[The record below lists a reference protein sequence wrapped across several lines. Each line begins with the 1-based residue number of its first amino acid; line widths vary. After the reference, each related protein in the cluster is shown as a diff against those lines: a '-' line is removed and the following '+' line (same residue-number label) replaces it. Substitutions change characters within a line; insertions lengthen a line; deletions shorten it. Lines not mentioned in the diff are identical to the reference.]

1 MKVVIILAICSL
13 TTVVAVASPE
23 GRSENSENG
32 WYIPQADGSLVWVS
46 TEEGEQMLADLEEKE
61 EIEGRILP
69 VPVTFYLYTNR
80 NPFKGQKITETAKS
94 ITNSDFDASNPT
106 RFVIHGWT
114 QSYTAGMNKDIR
126 AAWLGRGKYN
136 VIIVDWTR
144 ARSVDYASSVVA
156 VPKVGKKVASMINY
170 LVENFGMS
178 LDETEVIGHSLGA
191 HVAGYAGKN
200 TKKGLLHAI
209 VGLDPA
215 LPLFSY
221 NKPDKRLNANDAHYV
236 ESIQTNGGQLGF
248 LKPIGKG
255 AFYPNG
261 GKTQP
266 GCVLDVT
273 GACSHARST
282 AYYAEAVA
290 RDDFPSMR
298 CGDYEGAVRDECGGS
313 YSGVKMGAV
322 TNAYMVNGD
331 YYVPVRSSSP
341 YGFGSA

>member
-1 MKVVIILAICSL
+1 MKVVIILAICAL
-13 TTVVAVASPE
+13 TAALPE
-23 GRSENSENG
+23 EERVSGENG

-46 TEEGEQMLADLEEKE
+46 TEEGEQLLADLEQQE
-61 EIEGRILP
+61 EMEGRLLP
-69 VPVTFYLYTNR
+69 VPVKFYLYTNA
-80 NPFKGQKITETAKS
+80 NPSKGQKITETVKS
-94 ITNSDFDASNPT
+94 ITNSNFDASNPT
-106 RFVIHGWT
+106 RFVIHGWA
-114 QSYTAGMNKDIR
+114 QSYIAGMNKDIR
-126 AAWLGRGKYN
+126 AAWLARGKYN
-136 VIIVDWTR
+136 VIVVDWAR
-144 ARSVDYASSVVA
+144 GRSVDYASSVVA
-156 VPKVGKKVASMINY
+156 VPKTGKKVASMINF
-170 LVENFGMS
+170 LVTNFGMN
-178 LDETEVIGHSLGA
+178 LDETEAIGHSLGA

-200 TKKGLLHAI
+200 TKNGLLHAI

-221 NKPDKRLNANDAHYV
+221 NKPNKRLNANDANYV

-266 GCVLDVT
+266 GCILDLT

-290 RDDFPSMR
+290 RDDFPSMH
-298 CGDYEGAVRDECGGS
+298 CGDYEEAVKDDCGTS

-322 TNAYMVNGD
+322 TNAYMVSGD

-341 YGFGSA
+341 YGYGA

>member
-1 MKVVIILAICSL
+1 MKVVITLAICAL
-13 TTVVAVASPE
+13 TAVAAVAIPE
-23 GRSENSENG
+23 GKRVSGEDG
-32 WYIPQADGSLVWVS
+32 WYIPQADGSFVWVS
-46 TEEGEQMLADLEEKE
+46 TEEGEQILADLEQQE
-61 EIEGRILP
+61 EMQSRLLP
-69 VPVTFYLYTNR
+69 VPVTFYLYTNS
-80 NPFKGQKITETAKS
+80 NPSKGVKITETVKS
-94 ITNSDFDASNPT
+94 ITDSGFDASNPT

-114 QSYTAGMNKDIR
+114 QGYNAGMNKDIR
-126 AAWLGRGKYN
+126 ASWLARGKYN
-136 VIIVDWTR
+136 VIIVDWAR
-144 ARSVDYASSVVA
+144 ARSVDYASSVIA
-156 VPKVGKKVASMINY
+156 VPKTGEKVASMINF
-170 LVENFGMS
+170 LVDKFGMN

-200 TKKGLLHAI
+200 TKHGLLHAI

-215 LPLFSY
+215 LPFFSY
-221 NKPDKRLNANDAHYV
+221 NKPNKRLNANDANYV
-236 ESIQTNGGQLGF
+236 ESIQTNGGLLGF

-266 GCVLDVT
+266 GCLLDLT

-298 CGDYEGAVRDECGGS
+298 CGDYQEAVKDDCGTS
-313 YSGVKMGAV
+313 YSGVKMGAI

-341 YGFGSA
+341 YGFGSS

>member
-1 MKVVIILAICSL
+1 MKVLVILAVCAL
-13 TTVVAVASPE
+13 AVVAVPI
-23 GRSENSENG
+23 SEEERINGENG
-32 WYIPQADGSLVWVS
+32 WYVPQADGSLIWVS
-46 TEEGEQMLADLEEKE
+46 IEEGEQMLDELEKQE
-61 EIEGRILP
+61 EIQSRLLP

-80 NPFKGQKITETAKS
+80 NPSKGQKIKESFKS
-94 ITNSDFDASNPT
+94 ISESEFDASNPT

-136 VIIVDWTR
+136 VIVVDWER

-156 VPKVGKKVASMINY
+156 VPKVGEKVASMINY
-170 LVENFGMS
+170 LVDIHDLS
-178 LDETEVIGHSLGA
+178 LNDTEVIGHSLGA
-191 HVAGYAGKN
+191 HVAGYAGKSTRN
-200 TKKGLLHAI
+200 GLLHAI

-221 NKPDKRLNANDAHYV
+221 NKPNKRLNANDAHYV
-236 ESIQTNGGQLGF
+236 ESIQTNGGELGF

-266 GCVLDVT
+266 GCLLDLT

-298 CGDYEGAVRDECGGS
+298 CGDYEEAVKDDCGTS
-313 YSGVKMGAV
+313 YSGVKMGAI

-341 YGFGSA
+341 YGFGNS